1 MMVKGNS
8 RTTALVGGICA
19 LREDIHMYEQVQAT
33 IVFRDGV
40 IIAVQ
45 RLDEGQDMDE
55 HIAGLKQEYDNL
67 LIVRLDNNKKPC
79 HVFPGLVDI
88 HNHIDYNMM
97 PIWNRPIKEPWDNR
111 HEWRNCTE
119 YLDDV
124 KGLYQFIFENWQQYS
139 VPGKKDG
146 SCNEDPYAVIQ
157 FFAELQAIAGG
168 TTALQESTGISYPSS
183 NHDNPTMKQ
192 KVYRRSGHILLRST
206 GVPTDLGLMQ
216 SQTINS
222 VIDFFKPDVAIKSK
236 EKGGETI
243 SFYPPIDTDSW
254 KVVEIGEKGARTTY
268 FQDYLDLLKNK
279 SVGQISRETGGY
291 IVHLAEG
298 RAGNQKLKTGAGKE
312 VDAYSKKEFEYFRDK
327 IMEID
332 DYKEKVATSRL
343 TLIHGCGIDLD
354 DKKNIRF
361 INDCHI
367 KVVWSPVSNLLL
379 YDDTPRY
386 LLSGIR
392 TDLVCIGSDWAPSG
406 SKHVWDEAKFAQKL
420 AMRWFYWAPYPDNI
434 NDIFLD
440 MITSVPASAVGA
452 EKIGEI
458 AEGMYADFYIVSE
471 GRRFLQEEKI
481 SEAFETFSDY
491 DTLATIING
500 NLMFGT
506 KEIFEAF
513 EVDDDR
519 VVSIEADMRDVAEE
533 DITDKSA
540 VDLRVYIPDIRIS
553 LENGEKDI
561 HIDFD
566 AAINTLDRLFE
577 EFNKKYGKQFVRS
590 KLLGSYDIEYQKQ
603 IGRLMKKFE
612 LDTEAKLHG

>member
-1 MMVKGNS
+1 MMLRGNS

-19 LREDIHMYEQVQAT
+19 LRESIHMYEQVQAT
-33 IVFRDGV
+33 IVFRDG
-40 IIAVQ
+40 IIIEIK
-45 RLDEGQDMDE
+45 RMGDSSDINE
-55 HIAGLKQEYDNL
+55 HIKGLKSKYDNL
-67 LIVRLDNNKKPC
+67 LVVRLDNQGEPC
-79 HVFPGLVDI
+79 HIFPGLVDI

-97 PIWNRPIKEPWDNR
+97 PIWNRPVEEPWDNR

-119 YLDDV
+119 YLEEV
-124 KGLYQFIFENWQQYS
+124 KGLYQFIFENWKQYS

-146 SCNEDPYAVIQ
+146 SYNEDPYAVIQ

-168 TTALQESTGISYPSS
+168 TTALQESTEISYPSD
-183 NHDNPTMKQ
+183 NHGNFVNKQ
-192 KVYRRSGHILLRST
+192 KLHRKSGHILLRST

-216 SQTINS
+216 TQNINS
-222 VIDFFKPDVAIKSK
+222 VIDFFKPDVTVKPK
-236 EKGGETI
+236 ENI
-243 SFYPPIDTDSW
+243 SFYLPIDTGNW
-254 KVVEIGEKGARTTY
+254 QVTEIGETGAKRTY
-268 FQDYLDLLKNK
+268 FQEYIDLLKNK
-279 SVGQISRETGGY
+279 SVGQIASETGGY

-298 RAGNQKLKTGAGKE
+298 RSGNLRLKTGAGKS

-327 IMEID
+327 ILEID
-332 DYKEKVATSRL
+332 NYREKVVVSRL

-354 DKKNIRF
+354 DEKNIRF
-361 INDCHI
+361 INDCCI

-420 AMRWFYWAPYPDNI
+420 AMRWFYWKPYPDNI

-452 EKIGEI
+452 TKIGQI
-458 AEGMYADFYIVSE
+458 AEGMYADFYIVSK
-471 GRRFLQEEKI
+471 GRRFSQMDNI
-481 SEAFETFSDY
+481 GEAFETFSDY

-500 NLMFGT
+500 NLVFGT

-513 EVDDDR
+513 DIDDDR
-519 VVSIEADMRDVAEE
+519 VVSIEADMRGIAEE
-533 DITDKSA
+533 DITDDKA
-540 VDLRVYIPDIRIS
+540 RNLRVYIPDIRIS
-553 LENGEKDI
+553 LENGDKDI

-566 AAINTLDRLFE
+566 AAIGTLDRLFE
-577 EFNKKYGKQFVRS
+577 EFNKRYGKQFVRS
-590 KLLGSYDIEYQKQ
+590 KLLGSYDIGYQKQ
-603 IGRLMKKFE
+603 IGRLMEKFD
-612 LDTEAKLHG
+612 LSN